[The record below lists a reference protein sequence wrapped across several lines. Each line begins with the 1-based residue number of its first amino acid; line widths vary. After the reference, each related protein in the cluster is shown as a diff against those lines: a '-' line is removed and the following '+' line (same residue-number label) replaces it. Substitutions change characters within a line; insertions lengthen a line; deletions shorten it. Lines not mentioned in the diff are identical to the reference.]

1 MSTSYDDVL
10 SQLSAGIG
18 SAAPKPASYDDAL
31 AQLDASVPDKSPN
44 PDDWWG
50 QYWGHL
56 TDHASQ
62 AYHDASNGGT
72 PSMPQTDPMT
82 LTKLIAGR
90 KTYLDD
96 VDAAGNPDADVDT
109 KDRAAVSARRL
120 ARIDQV
126 LGIMG
131 NGPDQP
137 MTDARAADVLDSMPH
152 SKLMASDRYRQ
163 VYGATTPDMMS
174 EDQRRAYAKDVITK
188 EANDLPW
195 TRDSILAQ
203 VQGAPAGAVMAD
215 YGKNARAAQQAAF
228 YRDHDADV
236 PLPSAIADPSAETA
250 PTPSLLDRAGTLSAD
265 IADVGEVGAAHL
277 AAGAMGIPATVNIV
291 AAAPPA
297 MLYDALAEQ
306 FGGDPHAAQE
316 WVFKNLVDPD
326 TKEAADLRA
335 GAVPDG
341 FAQKL
346 VAKLGDMAAPFALAL
361 ATRNPELATLAAPAD
376 LTALEVASA
385 QATAQLPTA
394 ATMAVPGAVG
404 GAAER
409 VEAGGE
415 APSLPEL
422 AGDIGESTIQN
433 TMPMAAG
440 GSLPARLAQGGAA
453 QAAIGTAQR
462 VAAGQ
467 PTDAADVASDVALG
481 GAFGAMHVE
490 PHAAV
495 QAPADVAAAREG
507 FASAADAGA
516 QVKAAGAAEGRFRAT
531 LDAIG
536 DNPDAKARADW
547 ALSQYNEGGKSALWT
562 AAELKHIA
570 ETGKSR
576 DEEGYAA
583 AQAATS
589 PEAVAMGVTPESAA
603 QERASEEQ
611 AGSDVFGDEVS
622 ANDEQGMADQ
632 RADDSLPQLEGIDDT
647 ALRFSLDHHPESG
660 MPDQSRPAEELEH
673 LPSFGRPNDKHT
685 DTDSMADVGRAY
697 HEIGQESATHQ
708 LPAVPPEAR
717 SLSDIAAAVAPDF
730 RVKRIDT
737 LVGRGNG
744 VHYQIDTPG
753 VRGAKPAFLTVE
765 PGGRLQLDAARL
777 TEGSG
782 SGSRLYHIVNT
793 FAHRNKLKAA
803 PDDNGLSEVNVF
815 RRTEQ
820 QLSSAAR
827 TRDTSHLVPD
837 YTQRVSGWRH
847 ALPER
852 GNSRAESE
860 FNTGLLAHRAM
871 ENAHDAV
878 PELEKMRYNFGN
890 ERYEWSDG
898 QAVTAHDFARLAG
911 SDAARASGVGS
922 SSIKRAVWTA
932 SLLRERGA
940 GGRPDVLAQTSRE
953 RLAGGWRGAGDV
965 SADRILYRL
974 GDGDGERGAQ
984 VDRGQAEDVS
994 LRGNDGDGVPADEAG
1009 RPDRGD
1015 GSLGAG
1021 EQRGGEEAE
1030 AAPSVHETGTDAPS
1044 LAQIR
1049 AGNYRKGHVKALG
1062 LDISIENERGSTRS
1076 GVGPDG
1082 RQWSRTLN
1090 HHYGYIRGT
1099 LGADGDHMDAFLGDR
1114 PDDPQRQVFVI
1125 DQHNPDGGFDE
1136 HKVMLGFRN
1145 QRAAEQ
1151 AYQSE
1156 YPKGWQG
1163 MQRVRAM
1170 SAPEFKTWVKGAGR
1184 EEAHT
1189 GPVDD
1194 GVPRV
1199 TLRHQQ
1205 QDADVVHASVPAE
1218 GTTAGAS
1225 RADLPRLDLN
1235 NAGLPSQRRVE
1246 FDEVPRGGKAPEG
1259 HSSAVLRNVYDLG
1272 RDPRNLRDRARTE
1285 LEKREL
1291 PVDEDHLMNEVER
1304 QVVANGFDGYR
1315 HDGKVTVLG
1324 HDVPVHRPG
1333 AEPPRA
1339 ESSKPA
1345 YKGEGMSK
1353 SAAHGLV
1360 KLLKWNGAHERIEV
1374 HQTIDDVP
1382 AELRDKIAP
1391 EFRDRVHG
1399 FYDPATGKAHVIA
1412 DKMSSPKELYRT
1424 LTEEHLGHGG
1434 LRKVFNARDLN
1445 EMLDRAWGAIPKN
1458 ERAEIARDYGLSPT
1472 RPEHRREI
1480 AEEYLAKLEPDGKG
1494 KTLFEKFRDWFNS
1507 TSRKMGRDVDYSPS
1521 ELRAIMAAAHDHQ
1534 RAGLSPS
1541 IHSRSAVDLVT
1552 PRNSLDGGYKLGKD
1566 GTPELGDL
1574 RMRVAR
1580 QKGTPEQEDS
1590 MARTMATPHEDMSLG
1605 DRARAWL
1612 AHLKQQGWEGAR
1624 EAWHSNLQ
1632 GWLDAGNQIKRI
1644 EHSVFGGFLADAAE
1658 SPYKMY
1664 NLAKNSH
1671 AVMAA
1676 VMKLGVPEYRDGAFQ
1691 PKAGN
1696 KGVFEIFRPLY
1707 EHQSGKS
1714 LMPLWEFYAS
1724 ARRAS
1729 RLINERNINGELRE
1743 KNFTQED
1750 INRGI
1755 ALEHQYPEFKRVA
1768 DDFDAFNK
1776 QLLDLAVDRGALGA
1790 DEAAAWKAHFY
1801 VPFMRAVED
1810 IELAK
1815 APKNRKGSATSNQK
1829 IYSRRLTGSE
1839 VKVES
1844 VFENILANTSYIID
1858 RTYRQEF
1865 MNRLR
1870 DMGDGVVLHKVPM
1883 ASRAVHV
1890 TNEELARAL
1899 WKGGILSGAPTHGAQ
1914 SSPNMTPHWAT
1925 AEVDKMSDAQKKQWT
1940 TIFERVA
1947 PRDPDVVPIMTDG
1960 KMNYYRVSDPLLL
1973 RTIGAMG
1980 HDSFGKMIGV
1990 LSSAKNAVTW
2000 GVTKDPGFMV
2010 ATWFRDTL
2018 INWVGSHTPI
2028 TPFVDN
2034 MKGALASI
2042 KDDPLTNQL
2051 MMAGVG
2057 VAPHYETQGTSVRK
2071 TLERKFGKATVIG
2084 TVHNA
2089 MDFYNRIGTAAEAS
2103 SRLAIAASILKRGGS
2118 MAEAAY
2124 QAQDILNYSMRGDY
2138 TAARALAA
2146 TAPFWNAGMQGLY
2159 RFMRGAGIANA
2170 KAGDTSQLT
2179 SFMLRGSALLGATLA
2194 NIWRNNDDPRY
2205 NRLSDDDKDRYWH
2218 FFIGDQHFKLPKPF
2232 EAGVIFGTMPE
2243 RIVQRLIGND
2253 TTKDTAKAFLTMVT
2267 EEMRLNFLPQIV
2279 RQGVEQ
2285 WANRDTS
2292 SWRQIVP
2299 AGTADQLPQDQFSPY
2314 TSWTAKAIAGAVPE
2328 KLPWLNSPQRVEHLT
2343 RALAGTMGV
2352 YALQGADWLARLSGV
2367 APGAPSTRLQDMPV
2381 VKRFYG
2387 GDSETGDRSKYED
2400 KLYDLHDTAEA
2411 TFNSFNEALKRGD
2424 TDRAEELSK
2433 RPAFQN
2439 RKDLDAMSRS
2449 VSQIRSVEK
2458 QIMQNPFLGPQ
2469 EKREQ
2474 LDAATQARIELLD
2487 QYGPMLDQL
2496 HDQF

>member
-1 MSTSYDDVL
+1 MT
-10 SQLSAGIG
+10 
-18 SAAPKPASYDDAL
+18 
-31 AQLDASVPDKSPN
+31 
-44 PDDWWG
+44 
-50 QYWGHL
+50 
-56 TDHASQ
+56 HA
-62 AYHDASNGGT
+62 
-72 PSMPQTDPMT
+72 
-82 LTKLIAGR
+82 
-90 KTYLDD
+90 
-96 VDAAGNPDADVDT
+96 
-109 KDRAAVSARRL
+109 
-120 ARIDQV
+120 
-126 LGIMG
+126 
-131 NGPDQP
+131 
-137 MTDARAADVLDSMPH
+137 
-152 SKLMASDRYRQ
+152 KLMASDRYRQ

-195 TRDSILAQ
+195 QRDNILAQ
-203 VQGAPAGAVMAD
+203 VAGAPAGAVMES
-215 YGKNARAAQQAAF
+215 YGKKALAAQQAAF

-236 PLPSAIADPSAETA
+236 PLPSSIATPGPETA
-250 PTPSLLDRAGTLSAD
+250 PTPSLLDRAGRLSSD
-265 IADVGEVGAAHL
+265 IADVGEVGAAHV
-277 AAGAMGIPATVNIV
+277 AAGAMAIPATVNIV

-306 FGGDPHAAQE
+306 FGGDAHAAQD

-346 VAKLGDMAAPFALAL
+346 VAKLGDMAAPFALAIL
-361 ATRNPELATLAAPAD
+361 TRNPELATLTAPAD
-376 LTALEVASA
+376 LTALEAASA
-385 QATAQLPTA
+385 QFTAQLPTA
-394 ATMAVPGAVG
+394 ATIGVPTAVG
-404 GAAER
+404 GAAEN

-415 APSLPEL
+415 APSLPAL
-422 AGDIGESTIQN
+422 AGEIGESTIMN
-433 TMPMAAG
+433 AMPMAAG
-440 GSLPARLAQGGAA
+440 GSLPSRVAQGGAA
-453 QAAIGTAQR
+453 QAGLGVGQR
-462 VAAGQ
+462 VAAAA
-467 PTDAADVASDVALG
+467 PADLTDVDADLAAAGRALDPAEIASDVVLG
-481 GAFGAMHVE
+481 GAFGAMHVD
-490 PHAAV
+490 PHART
-495 QAPADVAAAREG
+495 QTPGDVAAAREG
-507 FASAADAGA
+507 FTSEAQAGA
-516 QVKAAGAAEGRFRAT
+516 QVKAQGQAEGRFAAT
-531 LDAIG
+531 LAKIG
-536 DNPDAKARADW
+536 DDPEAKARADW
-547 ALSQYNEGGKSALWT
+547 ALSQFNEGGRSALWT

-583 AQAATS
+583 TQAATS

-603 QERASEEQ
+603 QERASEVQ
-611 AGSDVFGDEVS
+611 AAADVFGDETS
-622 ANDEQGMADQ
+622 YADEQGMAGQ

-660 MPDQSRPAEELEH
+660 MPDQSRPADEVDQ

-685 DTDSMADVGRAY
+685 DEESMADLGRAY
-697 HEIGQESATHQ
+697 HEIGQEPATHQ
-708 LPAVPPEAR
+708 LPTAPPEAR
-717 SLSDIAAAVAPDF
+717 SLEDITAAIAPDF
-730 RVKRIDT
+730 RVKRVDT

-753 VRGAKPAFLTVE
+753 KRGAKPAFLTVE

-793 FAHRNKLKAA
+793 FAHRNRYKAA

-827 TRDTSHLVPD
+827 TRDTSHLIPD

-860 FNTGLLAHRAM
+860 YNTGLLARRAM
-871 ENAHDAV
+871 ENAHEAV
-878 PELEKMRYNFGN
+878 PALEKMRYNFGN

-922 SSIKRAVWTA
+922 SSLKRAVWTS
-932 SLLRERGA
+932 SLLRERGT
-940 GGRPDVLAQTSRE
+940 GGRPDVLAQASRE
-953 RLAGGWRGAGDV
+953 RLAAGWRGAGDV
-965 SADRILYRL
+965 SNDRILYRL
-974 GDGDGERGAQ
+974 GESDGERGAES
-984 VDRGQAEDVS
+984 GSGEAEAVPIG
-994 LRGNDGDGVPADEAG
+994 GNDGSGIPADEAG
-1009 RPDRGD
+1009 RAARSD
-1015 GSLGAG
+1015 GSAG
-1021 EQRGGEEAE
+1021 DVLLDDGGVPE
-1030 AAPSVHETGTDAPS
+1030 AATGVHETGTPAVGEKQPS
-1044 LAQIR
+1044 LAQIQ
-1049 AGNYRKGHVKALG
+1049 AGNYRKGHVKAAVG
-1062 LDISIENERGSTRS
+1062 DVSIETPRGAVRS

-1082 RQWSRTLN
+1082 RPWSRTMN
-1090 HHYGYIRGT
+1090 HPYGYIRGT
-1099 LGADGDHMDAFLGDR
+1099 LGADGQHLDVLLGEHPTDPNR
-1114 PDDPQRQVFVI
+1114 PVFIV
-1125 DQHNPDGGFDE
+1125 DQMKHDGGFDE
-1136 HKVMLGFRN
+1136 HKVLAGFRN
-1145 QRAAEQ
+1145 EREAKQ
-1151 AYQSE
+1151 AYLSE
-1156 YPKGWQG
+1156 YPKGWPG
-1163 MQRVRAM
+1163 MGRVRTM
-1170 SAPEFKTWVKGAGR
+1170 SSAEFNTWKKGAGR
-1184 EEAHT
+1184 EEANH

-1194 GVPRV
+1194 AVPRV

-1205 QDADVVHASVPAE
+1205 PDADVVHVSAPVE

-1225 RADLPRLDLN
+1225 RAELPRLDLK

-1246 FDEVPRGGKAPEG
+1246 FDEVPRGKGAPEG

-1272 RDPRNLRDRARTE
+1272 RDPRNLRERAGEE
-1285 LEKREL
+1285 LAKRKL
-1291 PVDEDHLMNEVER
+1291 PADEDHLMNEIER

-1315 HDGKVTVLG
+1315 DAGKVTVLG
-1324 HDVPVHRPG
+1324 HDVPVHRVDAQPVKARVETEK
-1333 AEPPRA
+1333 AEPG
-1339 ESSKPA
+1339 KPA
-1345 YKGEGMSK
+1345 YSGPGMSK
-1353 SAAHGLV
+1353 SAAKGLV
-1360 KLLKWNGAHERIEV
+1360 KLLKWNGAHDRIEI
-1374 HQTIDDVP
+1374 HQSIDDVP
-1382 AELRDKIAP
+1382 ANLRDKIDPA
-1391 EFRDRVHG
+1391 FRDRVHG
-1399 FYDPATGKAHVIA
+1399 FYDPETGKAHVIA
-1412 DKMSSPKELYRT
+1412 DKMTSPKELYRT

-1434 LRKVFNARDLN
+1434 LRKVFNPRDLN
-1445 EMLDRAWGAIPKN
+1445 EMLDRAWGAIPKT
-1458 ERAEIARDYGLSPT
+1458 ERAEIARDYKLSPT
-1472 RPEHRREI
+1472 RPDHRRVI

-1507 TSRKMGRDVDYSPS
+1507 TSRKMGRDVDYSPT
-1521 ELRAIMAAAHDHQ
+1521 ELREIMAAAHDHQ

-1552 PRNSLDGGYKLGKD
+1552 PRNGLDGGFKLGQD
-1566 GTPELGDL
+1566 GTPELGDIRL
-1574 RMRVAR
+1574 RIGR
-1580 QKGTPEQEDS
+1580 QKGTQEQEES
-1590 MARTMATPHEDMSLG
+1590 MARTMATPHEDLSFG
-1605 DRARAWL
+1605 DRTRAWL
-1612 AHLKQQGWEGAR
+1612 AHLKQAGWEGAR
-1624 EAWHSNLQ
+1624 DAWHGNLQ
-1632 GWLDAGNQIKRI
+1632 GWLDSGNQLKRI
-1644 EHSVFGGFLADAAE
+1644 EHGVFGGFLADAAE

-1676 VMKLGVPEYRDGAFQ
+1676 VMKLGVPEYRDGSFQ

-1729 RLINERNINGELRE
+1729 RLINERNISGEARE

-1755 ALEHQYPEFKRVA
+1755 ALENQYPEFKRVA

-1801 VPFMRAVED
+1801 VPFMRAIEDVE
-1810 IELAK
+1810 LTK
-1815 APKNRKGSATSNQK
+1815 APKSRRGSASSNQK

-1839 VKVES
+1839 NKVES

-1870 DMGDGVVLHKVPM
+1870 DMGEGVVLHKVPM
-1883 ASRAVHV
+1883 ASRAVHI

-1899 WKGGILSGAPTHGAQ
+1899 WKGGILAGAPTHGAQ
-1914 SSPNMTPHWAT
+1914 SSAGMTPHWVT

-1947 PRDPDVVPIMTDG
+1947 PRDPDIVPIATDG
-1960 KMNYYRVSDPLLL
+1960 KMQYYRVSDPLLL

-1980 HDSFGKMIGV
+1980 HDSFGKLIGV
-1990 LSSAKNAVTW
+1990 LGSAKRAVTW
-2000 GVTKDPGFMV
+2000 GVTKDPGFMA
-2010 ATWFRDTL
+2010 ATWFRDAL

-2034 MKGALASI
+2034 MKGAIQSVRG
-2042 KDDPLTNQL
+2042 DPLVDKL

-2057 VAPHYETQGTSVRK
+2057 VAPHYETQGSTVRK
-2071 TLERKFGKATVIG
+2071 TLDRKFGKTTVLG
-2084 TVHNA
+2084 TVANG
-2089 MDFYNRIGTAAEAS
+2089 MDFYNRIGIAAEAS
-2103 SRLAIAASILKRGGS
+2103 SRLAIAESVLKRGGS

-2138 TAARALAA
+2138 VAARVLAQ

-2179 SFMLRGSALLGATLA
+2179 SFMLRGSVLLGASMA

-2218 FFIGDQHFKLPKPF
+2218 FWIGDQHFKLPKPF
-2232 EAGVIFGTMPE
+2232 EAGVIFGTLPE
-2243 RIVQRLIGND
+2243 RMVQRALGND
-2253 TTKDTAKAFLTMVT
+2253 TTKDTMKSLLTMVT

-2292 SWRQIVP
+2292 SWRPVVP
-2299 AGTADQLPQDQFSPY
+2299 SSTLDQLPQDQFSPY
-2314 TSWTAKAIAGAVPE
+2314 TSWTAKKIADTVPE

-2352 YALQGADWLARLSGV
+2352 YALQGADWLARISGV
-2367 APGAPSTRLQDMPV
+2367 APGAPSMRLQDAPV
-2381 VKRFYG
+2381 LKRFYG
-2387 GDSETGDRSKYED
+2387 GDSPTGDRSKYED
-2400 KLYDLHDTAEA
+2400 KMYELRDEADA
-2411 TFNSFNEALKRGD
+2411 TFNSFNEAVKRGD
-2424 TDRAEELSK
+2424 EDRARELSE
-2433 RPAFQN
+2433 RPAFQY
-2439 RKDLDAMSRS
+2439 RSQLDAMSRS

-2458 QIMQNPFLGPQ
+2458 QIMQNPFLGPE
-2469 EKREQ
+2469 EKRQQ
-2474 LDAATQARIELLD
+2474 LDEATSARVQLLD
-2487 QYGPMLDQL
+2487 QYGPLFDQL